1 MAQNY
6 RILIVHNRY
15 QIPGGEDTVVANE
28 INMLREHGHE
38 VFYYERNNSEMKEY
52 NILQKCALPFSS
64 IYSFRTKQKIRQII
78 QKNRI
83 DLVHVHNTFLMVSPS
98 VYDAAGECNVP
109 VVQTVHN
116 FRFVCPNGLFF
127 RDGRVCEECL
137 HNGLQCAVKHSCY
150 RGSKAQTAIVA
161 ITLKRMRL
169 SGVFKRIYLI
179 CLTAFNKQKLLD
191 GGITDNDHSYLKPNF
206 VSKQRTPLP
215 ISQRRHQVVF
225 AGRLEE
231 IKGIRFLL
239 EAWKSCTDGLR
250 LIVCGDGPLLE
261 ECRKYTEENHLST
274 VELRGRLPHEEVLDL
289 IRESRGMVFASQVYE
304 GFPMTIAESFACGT
318 PVLAPDFGNG
328 GALVQE
334 GISGFH
340 YEPGSV
346 SSFHEALDRLLEKQ
360 DYDLVSMAGQYDEEI
375 NYAQLM
381 HIYEDVMRK
390 EKNQ

>member
-28 INMLREHGHE
+28 INMLRQHGHE

-52 NILQKCALPFSS
+52 NFLQKCALPFSS
-64 IYSFRTKQKIRQII
+64 IYSFRTKQEIRQII

-161 ITLKRMRL
+161 MTLKRMRL

-179 CLTAFNKQKLLD
+179 CLTAFNRQKLLD
-191 GGITDNDHSYLKPNF
+191 IEITTRHADLIERADLLRGILPNRLVLIADYVGRFDAEAYCGAGGLAQKIVVLWRFAPFMCQKRFARHWRS
-206 VSKQRTPLP
+206 SRTRHLA
-215 ISQRRHQVVF
+215 QRR
-225 AGRLEE
+225 AALN
-231 IKGIRFLL
+231 IRP
-239 EAWKSCTDGLR
+239 SCDQR
-250 LIVCGDGPLLE
+250 CP
-261 ECRKYTEENHLST
+261 
-274 VELRGRLPHEEVLDL
+274 
-289 IRESRGMVFASQVYE
+289 
-304 GFPMTIAESFACGT
+304 
-318 PVLAPDFGNG
+318 
-328 GALVQE
+328 
-334 GISGFH
+334 
-340 YEPGSV
+340 
-346 SSFHEALDRLLEKQ
+346 
-360 DYDLVSMAGQYDEEI
+360 
-375 NYAQLM
+375 
-381 HIYEDVMRK
+381 
-390 EKNQ
+390 